1 MSDAWQPIETC
12 PKTDMEKEIQ
22 VTAAIERL
30 RELREK
36 ATAGPWFTAIDDD
49 THGIVDSCV
58 LDSEDDERPVAL
70 AVEYRNA
77 GLIVAMEHALP
88 ALLECASALEAF
100 ASDNFVSGSQMVE
113 AVKKARAALDALA
126 AQGEKQ

>member
-1 MSDAWQPIETC
+1 M
-12 PKTDMEKEIQ
+12 
-22 VTAAIERL
+22 TASAIEHL

-36 ATAGPWFTAIDDD
+36 ATAGKWLAPD
-49 THGIVDSCV
+49 TSEGDVWDMRLDGEPGIPLMRSERGNYRSWGRS
-58 LDSEDDERPVAL
+58 LDNHERSA
-70 AVEYRNA
+70 NA
-77 GLIVAMEHALP
+77 AAIVAAMNALP

-126 AQGEKQ
+126 AQGETKT